1 MDLLDNGRRD
11 QVRLQLPMAIAERY
25 GEPPAAMLD
34 ASTTNEKTIVRITV
48 DIQTSEK
55 IQEIRS
61 PTHPTITRKHH
72 KSRSGRKSDRWMC
85 ITWSSPTFLD
95 KDFVLTVHAL
105 GLDKPRCFAEID
117 PQDRH
122 TIAMQLSLV
131 PNFKI
136 PPLDSQEYIFVI
148 DRSGSMAGAP
158 METAKRTL
166 EMLLRL
172 LPDSQTTFN
181 IFSFGTHV
189 DGLWGK
195 SVSFDQLKMEHAVNK
210 VGHCSEQLADWHVQ
224 ISSVKDMK
232 ANYKGTEIA
241 KALDF
246 AISSRNRNRPT
257 AMFVLTDGDIHVRV
271 MR

>member
-11 QVRLQLPMAIAERY
+11 QVRLLLPMAIAERY

-85 ITWSSPTFLD
+85 VTWSSPTFLD

-148 DRSGSMAGAP
+148 DRSTSMTGAP

-181 IFSFGTHV
+181 IFSFGYKV
-189 DGLWGK
+189 DGLWRK
-195 SVSFDQLKMEHAVNK
+195 SESFDQLRMEHAVIRF
-210 VGHCSEQLADWHVQ
+210 VTVQ
-224 ISSVKDMK
+224 S
-232 ANYKGTEIA
+232 N
-241 KALDF
+241 
-246 AISSRNRNRPT
+246 
-257 AMFVLTDGDIHVRV
+257 
-271 MR
+271 